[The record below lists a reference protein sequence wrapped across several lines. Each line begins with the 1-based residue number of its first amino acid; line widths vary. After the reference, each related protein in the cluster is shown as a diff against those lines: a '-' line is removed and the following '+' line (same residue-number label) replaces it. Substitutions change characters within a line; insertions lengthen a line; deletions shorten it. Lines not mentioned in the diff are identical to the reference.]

1 MNTNEFQNTWQNK
14 IEIEILKSFPEDFI
28 EGFDFEIIDLPGKP
42 LLKGTELFGNFEII
56 DTDGDV
62 LLSTDNVYK
71 IKYLLYANR
80 NIPANTKIP
89 TDDKDLSI
97 AVKSFEKHLDEIVK
111 TVNEDFKKHFTSTE
125 GLTSVTSKI
134 FQKLNLRRH

>member
-1 MNTNEFQNTWQNK
+1 MNTNEFQKIWLKK
-14 IEIEILKSFPEDFI
+14 IESEILKSFPEDFI

-42 LLKGTELFGNFEII
+42 LLKGTELFGNFEIL

-80 NIPANTKIP
+80 NTPSNTKIP
-89 TDDKDLSI
+89 TDDKDLSA

-111 TVNEDFKKHFTSTE
+111 MVNEDFNKHFSNTE

-134 FQKLNLRRH
+134 FQILNLRRH

>member
-1 MNTNEFQNTWQNK
+1 MNTNEFQNIWLKK
-14 IEIEILKSFPEDFI
+14 IETEILKSFPEDFI

-89 TDDKDLSI
+89 TDDKDLSV

-111 TVNEDFKKHFTSTE
+111 MVNEDFKKHFPNTE

-134 FQKLNLRRH
+134 FQILNLRRH